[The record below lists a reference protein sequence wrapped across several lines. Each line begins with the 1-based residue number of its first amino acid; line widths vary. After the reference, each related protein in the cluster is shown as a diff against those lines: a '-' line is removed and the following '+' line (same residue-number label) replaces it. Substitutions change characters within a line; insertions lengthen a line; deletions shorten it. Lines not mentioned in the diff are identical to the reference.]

1 MQMVPLESI
10 TVGQFF
16 RRTCEKFPERPAVI
30 CHDRVYTYAELDE
43 LTVRFASELIRD
55 GVVKGDHVGIFGEV
69 EVESLA
75 LFLAVQRIGAV
86 AVLVNTMLEKDDL
99 ECVLRL
105 SDVRV
110 LCVGSFFGHDRAQL
124 VPKLENL
131 PCLERVCAYGETPS
145 PLFPLLLT
153 GAEPDAAAVAAME
166 AEVTPDDTAVI
177 IFTSGSTGVPKGVV
191 VLSLIHI

>member
-1 MQMVPLESI
+1 MPQNLYAMALSRVTTS
-10 TVGQFF
+10 VYS
-16 RRTCEKFPERPAVI
+16 ERLKWNPW
-30 CHDRVYTYAELDE
+30 
-43 LTVRFASELIRD
+43 RFSWL
-55 GVVKGDHVGIFGEV
+55 
-69 EVESLA
+69 S
-75 LFLAVQRIGAV
+75 QRIGAV

-131 PCLERVCAYGETPS
+131 PCLERVCAYSETPS

-177 IFTSGSTGVPKGVV
+177 IFTSGSTGAPQGSHDEP
-191 VLSLIHI
+191 LLPR